1 MERIPLRKAMGR
13 SGAGDG
19 GGLTFGAGDDAGGSM
34 IVGAGETGARLW
46 YVMRGG
52 GVEVTRGVGTMGGT
66 SSGMFSTVEEKKG
79 VVSKKVTS
87 AETRYR

>member
-1 MERIPLRKAMGR
+1 MRKAIES

-19 GGLTFGAGDDAGGSM
+19 GGLAFGAGDDAGGSM
-34 IVGAGETGARLW
+34 VVGACEMGARLW
-46 YVMRGG
+46 YVIRGG
-52 GVEVTRGVGTMGGT
+52 GVEATRGAGTMGGISNGT
-66 SSGMFSTVEEKKG
+66 FSTVEEKKG